1 MNDKKAI
8 FILFAGCLSWW
19 GWRMFRKQILIDDN
33 NEIDLLARTIW
44 GEARGEGTQGMHAVA
59 NVIMNRVKKGGWY
72 GATVQDVVLKPY
84 QFSVWNKGDPNREK
98 ALEVTTADSQFWTA
112 KKLASL
118 AYNGQ
123 LDDITGGAVNYHA
136 KYVSPSWAKSM
147 TKTATIGQHIFY
159 V

>member
-1 MNDKKAI
+1 MKNDKKAL
-8 FILFAGCLSWW
+8 FILFAGGLFWW
-19 GWRMFRKQILIDDN
+19 GYRMTRKALIDDN
-33 NEIDLLARTIW
+33 AEIDLLARTIW

-84 QFSVWNKGDPNREK
+84 QFSVWNKDDPNREK
-98 ALEVTTADSQFWTA
+98 ALSVTVADSQFWTA

-123 LDDITGGAVNYHA
+123 LDDITGGAINYHA
-136 KYVSPSWAKSM
+136 NYVNPSWAASM
-147 TKTATIGQHIFY
+147 KKTATIGKHIFY
-159 V
+159 A